1 MLTRVSVC
9 ESVRKRCVDMGL
21 ADNVHTG
28 KCVALI
34 FLPFGM
40 IFDVTVTV
48 TVTDIN
54 IKDHLYQFCPLHSSA
69 HVYYMYVLPG
79 TTVVVNIICIK
90 TIKHN
95 FIYCTHHFTLHT
107 RSINPICFAAKSF
120 MISVDPPPICMT
132 FTSRYKR
139 STLCPLT

>member
-1 MLTRVSVC
+1 MDFYPLFELTGSFFLFLTVLVDVLTRVSVC

-40 IFDVTVTV
+40 IFDVTVT
-48 TVTDIN
+48 DIN

-69 HVYYMYVLPG
+69 HVYYIHVC
-79 TTVVVNIICIK
+79 TTGYHCCSQ
-90 TIKHN
+90 H
-95 FIYCTHHFTLHT
+95 YL
-107 RSINPICFAAKSF
+107 
-120 MISVDPPPICMT
+120 
-132 FTSRYKR
+132 YKNN
-139 STLCPLT
+139 